1 MTTPTPEPPQPDA
14 DSAAF
19 WTGLREE
26 RIVLQRCSGCRRL
39 RFPPVGRCPYC
50 RSTAAVH
57 ETVAGTGA
65 VYSWTVVHRA
75 FDPAFVADLPYVV
88 ATVDLDDGPRLA
100 LRLEGQAPAFGA
112 AVMPRFVHH
121 AEWTELRMVTD
132 A

>member
-1 MTTPTPEPPQPDA
+1 MTTPTPEPPQADA

-19 WTGLREE
+19 WTGLRAE
-26 RIVLQRCSGCRRL
+26 RIVLQRCSGCERL
-39 RFPPVGRCPYC
+39 RFPPLGRCPYC
-50 RSTAAVH
+50 RGTDAVH
-57 ETVAGTGA
+57 ETVAGTGS

-88 ATVDLDDGPRLA
+88 ATVDLDVGPRLA
-100 LRLEGQAPAFGA
+100 LRLEGRAPAFGA
-112 AVMPRFVHH
+112 AVTPRFVHH